1 MKEGRIELNKA
12 AIVELLKSEEVAGVV
27 KKHAEETGGKITKE
41 FRGIDRYHVFVRK
54 EGERND

>member
-1 MKEGRIELNKA
+1 MKEGRIDLNKA

-27 KKHAEETGGKITKE
+27 KKHADEMGGKITKE
-41 FRGIDRYHVFVRK
+41 FRGIDRYHIMLRK